1 MPVLQVINQQT
12 NTAIVHTVQIKH
24 ARPIRSHQRLYQNGL
39 NNEQEIEII
48 RQASLDLVQMSENKS
63 KFNNSF
69 KRIVLKDGNLF
80 LIELEILLNKVKHSI
95 KNLLILFKELSHY

>member
-1 MPVLQVINQQT
+1 
-12 NTAIVHTVQIKH
+12 
-24 ARPIRSHQRLYQNGL
+24 
-39 NNEQEIEII
+39 
-48 RQASLDLVQMSENKS
+48 MSENKS

-80 LIELEILLNKVKHSI
+80 LIELEILLNKVQHSI